1 MRCNKCHREAKHY
14 HTQLCDH
21 HMGDLCSTQ
30 FITDIPELNA
40 LYGNHIPYKKLFK
53 YNMEQ
58 RGLWKKDGESL
69 GSWHKRLSEAG
80 TASRHLSSLG
90 LALPE

>member
-1 MRCNKCHREAKHY
+1 MKCNKCHKEAKHY

-21 HMGDLCSTQ
+21 HMADICSTQ
-30 FITDIPELNA
+30 FID
-40 LYGNHIPYKKLFK
+40 GKHIPYKKLFK
-53 YNMEQ
+53 HNMEQ

-69 GSWHKRLSEAG
+69 GNWHKRLSEAG
-80 TASRHLSSLG
+80 TTSRHLSSLG